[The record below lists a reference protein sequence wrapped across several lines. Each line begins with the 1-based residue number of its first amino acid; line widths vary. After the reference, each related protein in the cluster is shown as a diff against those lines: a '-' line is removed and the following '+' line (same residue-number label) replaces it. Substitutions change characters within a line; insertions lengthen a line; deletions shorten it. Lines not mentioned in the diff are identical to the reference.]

1 MHKILSPRAPVFLL
15 NKINFKVKH
24 NFSLTIWTGLLM
36 KDVDV
41 TIPGEQLVEELR
53 GRSIPIRITTGV
65 TARMLGAGWLL
76 YLASII
82 LNFIFYK
89 MHPSSPEMWTWGA
102 EEKLEEWTPPEET
115 QEEGE
120 FGFSNI

>member
-1 MHKILSPRAPVFLL
+1 ME
-15 NKINFKVKH
+15 
-24 NFSLTIWTGLLM
+24 
-36 KDVDV
+36 DV
-41 TIPGEQLVEELR
+41 TIPGEQLGEEL
-53 GRSIPIRITTGV
+53 RITTGV

-102 EEKLEEWTPPEET
+102 EEELEEWTPADELEKK
-115 QEEGE
+115 EAEGE
-120 FGFSNI
+120 FDVQTWELFNILLFLKREEST

>member
-1 MHKILSPRAPVFLL
+1 
-15 NKINFKVKH
+15 
-24 NFSLTIWTGLLM
+24 M

-41 TIPGEQLVEELR
+41 TIPGEQLVE
-53 GRSIPIRITTGV
+53 GCSIPIRITTGV
-65 TARMLGAGWLL
+65 TARMLWAGWLL

-102 EEKLEEWTPPEET
+102 EEELEEWTPPEEA
-115 QEEGE
+115 QAQKEGE
-120 FGFSNI
+120 NMLNCWYSE

>member
-1 MHKILSPRAPVFLL
+1 ME
-15 NKINFKVKH
+15 
-24 NFSLTIWTGLLM
+24 
-36 KDVDV
+36 DVDV

-76 YLASII
+76 YLASLI

-89 MHPSSPEMWTWGA
+89 MHPSAPEMWTWGA
-102 EEKLEEWTPPEET
+102 EEELEEWTPPEEA
-115 QEEGE
+115 EE
-120 FGFSNI
+120 

>member
-1 MHKILSPRAPVFLL
+1 ME
-15 NKINFKVKH
+15 
-24 NFSLTIWTGLLM
+24 
-36 KDVDV
+36 DVDV

-76 YLASII
+76 YLASLI

-102 EEKLEEWTPPEET
+102 KEELEEWTPLMKLEKEE
-115 QEEGE
+115 EVEGV
-120 FGFSNI
+120 

>member
-1 MHKILSPRAPVFLL
+1 M
-15 NKINFKVKH
+15 
-24 NFSLTIWTGLLM
+24 LM
-36 KDVDV
+36 EDV
-41 TIPGEQLVEELR
+41 TLPGEQLGEELT
-53 GRSIPIRITTGV
+53 ITTGV

-76 YLASII
+76 YLASLI

-89 MHPSSPEMWTWGA
+89 MHPASPEMWTWGA
-102 EEKLEEWTPPEET
+102 EEELEEWTPPEET

>member
-1 MHKILSPRAPVFLL
+1 ME
-15 NKINFKVKH
+15 N
-24 NFSLTIWTGLLM
+24 
-36 KDVDV
+36 VDV
-41 TIPGEQLVEELR
+41 ILPGEQLGEELR

-89 MHPSSPEMWTWGA
+89 MHPANPEMWTWGA
-102 EEKLEEWTPPEET
+102 EEELEEWTPPEET
-115 QEEGE
+115 QAPEEG
-120 FGFSNI
+120 